1 MVINRMDRINNIL
14 MEIGECM
21 RIEQGIGIKNV
32 LKIMCPGTQLREGL
46 ENILRSKTGGLVV
59 IGDEEEIMKLV
70 DGGFYINSEYTPTY
84 AYELAK
90 MDGAIVIT
98 RDLKRIL
105 CANAQLIPDPSI
117 PTYETGT
124 RHRTAHRVAKQTNN
138 IVIAISQRRNI
149 ITMYKGDIKY
159 VLRESSVIL
168 SKANQAIQTL
178 EKYVTVLERAINNL
192 DLLEIQDL
200 TTLFDVVT
208 SVQRTEMVMRIV
220 EEINMYILELGN
232 EGRLISMQLNEL
244 IKHVERDGI
253 LVIKDYCKD
262 GFEYNEVYEQI
273 QKLNSSELLDLDAIS
288 KSLGYGVSSL
298 LDTLISPK
306 GYRILSKVPRIPS
319 NVIDN
324 LIWEFKE
331 LSNIVDAD
339 IAELDNVE
347 GIGEARARAINNGLK
362 RIKEQISLKKE
373 I

>member
-1 MVINRMDRINNIL
+1 
-14 MEIGECM
+14 M
-21 RIEQGIGIKNV
+21 RIEKGTGIKNV

-46 ENILRSKTGGLVV
+46 ENILRAKTGGLIV
-59 IGDEEEIMKLV
+59 IGDDEEVMKLV
-70 DGGFYINSEYTPTY
+70 DGGFYINSEYTPSY

-98 RDLKRIL
+98 EDLKKIV
-105 CANAQLIPDPSI
+105 CANAQLIPDSSI

-168 SKANQAIQTL
+168 GKANQAIQTL
-178 EKYVTVLERAINNL
+178 EKYVAVLERVINNL
-192 DLLEIQDL
+192 NILEFQDL

-208 SVQRTEMVMRIV
+208 AVQRTEMVMRIV

-244 IKHVERDGI
+244 VKHIERDGM
-253 LVIKDYCKD
+253 LLIKDYCRD
-262 GFEYNEVYEQI
+262 GLKHTEVYEVI
-273 QKLNSSELLDLDAIS
+273 QKLNASELLDLDSIS
-288 KSLGYGVSSL
+288 RALGYSGTSL
-298 LDTLISPK
+298 MDTLISPK
-306 GYRILSKVPRIPS
+306 GYRILSKVPRIPAS
-319 NVIDN
+319 VIDN
-324 LIWEFKE
+324 LIKEFKE
-331 LSNIVDAD
+331 LSNVIDAEIID
-339 IAELDNVE
+339 LDNVE
-347 GIGEARARAINNGLK
+347 GIGDARATAIKDGLK
-362 RIKEQISLKKE
+362 RIKEHVLLKKE